1 MSGPTLPDLTDWR
14 QAVPGEVIP
23 VGVPYLRAAGNGVTV
38 LYQGASATGATVSE
52 GTDWLYYRGPAPVE
66 EPPTEGV
73 IVYQDKYGE
82 WGVANWRGDVWAD
95 ENSGEPVTFA
105 LWAPIGE
112 WRQRP

>member
-1 MSGPTLPDLTDWR
+1 MSGPTLPNLTDWR
-14 QAVPGEVIP
+14 QAAPGEVIP
-23 VGVPYLRAAGNGVTV
+23 VGVPYLCAAGNGVTV

-73 IVYQDKYGE
+73 IVYQDQYGE
-82 WGVANWRGDVWAD
+82 WGVANWRGDGWAD
-95 ENSGEPVTFA
+95 ENSGEPVTFT